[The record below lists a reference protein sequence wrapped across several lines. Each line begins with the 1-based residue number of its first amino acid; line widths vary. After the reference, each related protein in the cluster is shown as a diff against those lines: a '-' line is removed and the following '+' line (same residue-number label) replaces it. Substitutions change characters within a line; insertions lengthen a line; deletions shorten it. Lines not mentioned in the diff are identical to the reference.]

1 MPVPADPTLQI
12 WYDGA
17 DSTQFI
23 PTNPASG
30 SAITQWTDKSATA
43 HNAAPTGGPSTRPLF
58 ATNVQNGKSAV
69 YFDQVED
76 GLEAPINQLASLTAS
91 SVIWV
96 GKTFNTSSNQ
106 QVLQGVQ
113 KSGGSY
119 TFTNEAQLYISG
131 SNNFVVGFASASAVS
146 NVPVDTGWHIHTLLF
161 DGTQIGNTN
170 RLKYR
175 VDGVERELTFTGNV
189 SSSTSI
195 NANHMLFGTD
205 ADLNNDF
212 LGYMGEVLVYTKTL
226 VGSQLTNTESYLF
239 NKWNTIP
246 ASPSPSPTP
255 SFSVTPSVT
264 PTISPSAAVDSLRA
278 ALTTSTASYDAATVG
293 NWVKITSTEYANIKS
308 VISGAT
314 TRGMTEAQ
322 ANEVGS
328 SWTGT
333 CAYTFNSGSTSGSES
348 PAGEYI
354 IAFSARLG
362 GSQSGVFSVMTS
374 NSYKSGSYAVLGNSP
389 TMNAVLGREY
399 FVRKAPTTANAV
411 TTYIAT
417 AASAS
422 RAMGTTTF
430 ANAAYDCTPNPYNGP
445 WSLWTSGAP
454 IFQFVGTSVKSW

>member
-1 MPVPADPTLQI
+1 M
-12 WYDGA
+12 
-17 DSTQFI
+17 
-23 PTNPASG
+23 
-30 SAITQWTDKSATA
+30 
-43 HNAAPTGGPSTRPLF
+43 
-58 ATNVQNGKSAV
+58 
-69 YFDQVED
+69 
-76 GLEAPINQLASLTAS
+76 
-91 SVIWV
+91 IWV
-96 GKTFNTSSNQ
+96 GKVSNASINQ
-106 QVLQGVQ
+106 QIMQGAIKV
-113 KSGGSY
+113 GS
-119 TFTNEAQLYISG
+119 TFTPTNGFSLYASG
-131 SNNFVVGFASASAVS
+131 SNNFTVAYGSGSAVS
-146 NVPVDTGWHIHTLLF
+146 NVPVDTGFHIHVLVF
-161 DGTQIGNTN
+161 NGTAVGNSN
-170 RLKYR
+170 RLIYR
-175 VDGVERELTFTGNV
+175 VDGQQRNLTFTNNV
-189 SSSTSI
+189 SSSTEPNVSNI
-195 NANHMLFGTD
+195 LFGTD
-205 ADLNNDF
+205 STNSTYF
-212 LGYMGEVLVYTKTL
+212 TGSMGEVLLYNKTL
-226 VGSQLTNTESYLF
+226 NSTEIANTENYLF

-264 PTISPSAAVDSLRA
+264 PTISPSAVVDSLRA
-278 ALTTSTASYDAATVG
+278 ALTTSTASYDATIVG

-374 NSYKSGSYAVLGNSP
+374 NSYKAGSYAVLGNSP
-389 TMNAVLGREY
+389 TMNAVNGREY

-430 ANAAYDCTPNPYNGP
+430 ANAAYDCTPNPYDGP
-445 WSLWTSGAP
+445 WSTWNTAAP
-454 IFQFVGTSVKSW
+454 IFQFVGTSNKSW